1 MISIKSFS
9 DIIQNNYLSLPKN
22 GWHWE
27 NYKLALQQMEF
38 IKFFLNTLRVTF
50 FSTLL
55 GTLCSILTAYALS
68 ILDLKFKPILLMFLL
83 LGLMTTSETLVI
95 TNYRTISNAG
105 LVDYGQGPKV
115 PFGTDYAVILPYLV
129 NIVHILLLVNVF
141 KNTPKELYYTA
152 KIDGTSDWQY
162 LWKILVPIAKPTII
176 VTVIFRIVGCW
187 NAYAWPN
194 LVGAQLLTN
203 MARKVFDIETEID
216 KINLQ
221 MANLILINIPL
232 FLIFIFFKKYIISGE
247 AKSGIKG

>member
-1 MISIKSFS
+1 MININNNIRKYFLNLKNSLKKETKKINFFSLIKYLFLFFISFLFILPFFLMFMISIKSFS

-38 IKFFLNTLRVTF
+38 IKFFFNTLRVTF

-68 ILDLKFKPILLMFLL
+68 ILDLKFKPVLLMFLL

-129 NIVHILLLVNVF
+129 NIVHM
-141 KNTPKELYYTA
+141 
-152 KIDGTSDWQY
+152 
-162 LWKILVPIAKPTII
+162 
-176 VTVIFRIVGCW
+176 
-187 NAYAWPN
+187 
-194 LVGAQLLTN
+194 LTCL
-203 MARKVFDIETEID
+203 RV
-216 KINLQ
+216 
-221 MANLILINIPL
+221 
-232 FLIFIFFKKYIISGE
+232 
-247 AKSGIKG
+247 